1 MAVDRQETDWPRRIP
16 SEICPGRPAPARSKT
31 WEPELGRPGRPGR
44 TSIFSWV
51 GAGGTHLSGSAAQSD
66 PLPTL
71 AQPAQPAHA
80 LVVLAPPK
88 PDPDLLSLSSSLAPA
103 PAALP
108 TSLSA
113 CLPACCFCPVPAPAP
128 AKLAISKRTDDVLSD
143 LPLPHPQNSILWRL
157 AYTLTLTHS
166 RHTHTK
172 QHIDD
177 HDDLPTPSDRLLF
190 QTSQARIH
198 ISPAPDATAPLDLVG
213 CPRQCSQPPRP
224 VDYCLT
230 SNADAIR
237 PSRYP
242 LNPSLDSLPI
252 STTKPLP
259 PPPHH
264 HHTALTSTYHALPCL
279 RTSPTSIDSS
289 GRASKP
295 QSSIPDSQNRLPPD
309 FISLCCNVDQAGP
322 DSDPDSVRP
331 WARSSTTRLSFPT
344 PFGFADHHRSFS
356 ILFSTPNT
364 CPVRD
369 AIVPQ

>member
-1 MAVDRQETDWPRRIP
+1 MQDIVSSSGLVAVDRQETDWPRRIP

-113 CLPACCFCPVPAPAP
+113 CLPACCSCPVPAPAP

-166 RHTHTK
+166 RHTH
-172 QHIDD
+172 
-177 HDDLPTPSDRLLF
+177 PTTYR
-190 QTSQARIH
+190 R
-198 ISPAPDATAPLDLVG
+198 
-213 CPRQCSQPPRP
+213 PRRPPHPFR
-224 VDYCLT
+224 
-230 SNADAIR
+230 
-237 PSRYP
+237 
-242 LNPSLDSLPI
+242 
-252 STTKPLP
+252 P
-259 PPPHH
+259 PPLSDKPSS
-264 HHTALTSTYHALPCL
+264 HTHQPCARRDRPL
-279 RTSPTSIDSS
+279 RPC
-289 GRASKP
+289 
-295 QSSIPDSQNRLPPD
+295 
-309 FISLCCNVDQAGP
+309 SL
-322 DSDPDSVRP
+322 
-331 WARSSTTRLSFPT
+331 SSTVQ
-344 PFGFADHHRSFS
+344 
-356 ILFSTPNT
+356 STP
-364 CPVRD
+364 PAR
-369 AIVPQ
+369 